1 MSIQQFRDAV
11 YQTIGKRAAATLD
24 LVDALTVAGHVASPV
39 ALSEEVPFQRRFSS
53 VYDVLDYSDLDQA
66 TLAAVL
72 YAQQPADCEMVA
84 EYEVYA
90 VDTTPNER
98 PTAETL
104 ADRGLLKS
112 QRDAP
117 VRLGQKFSWLV
128 RLVQRQ
134 TSWVAPWD
142 VRRVPTTSTDTQTAV
157 AQVQALDGCSDRL
170 KVLVADSLYCNHLF
184 LRVFLLVQTVCAL
197 VRLRRNQNLYE
208 APSAKAAGA
217 KGAPRKHGPVFRLAQ
232 PARPADRTETFQ
244 LAWQT
249 VRLSAWTG
257 LHLRKLPALVGLA
270 LRVEFLKADGTP
282 RYKLPLWLPKVD
294 RTEHGG
300 AAGLMPDVPVALCDR
315 ACLSLHEAASGPEC
329 QSQHPASQCRALDVA
344 VRLGLLAVVAAARRG
359 RHPAPRL
366 VSTPGPGARPTADP
380 GAGAAPG
387 PVLSAPVGH
396 TGTGAQTRRKRLRAP
411 KRLPTAAP
419 HPLSGGQE
427 GAQAAQDSPKQ
438 GASRCVT
445 ASLDN
450 CIPVKVRSERT
461 ARLRAARLQL

>member
-72 YAQQPADCEMVA
+72 YAQQPDGCETVA
-84 EYEVYA
+84 GYEVYA

-157 AQVQALDGCSDRL
+157 AQVQALDRCSDRL

-184 LRVFLLVQTVCAL
+184 LGVFLLVQTVCAL

-232 PARPADRTETFQ
+232 PARSADRTETFQ

-282 RYKLPLWLPKVD
+282 RYKLPLWLFWTGP
-294 RTEHGG
+294 TT
-300 AAGLMPDVPVALCDR
+300 VALPDLCRMYLWRFAIEHAFRFMKQHLGLNANRSTQPANVEHWMWLCALAYWQLLLLRDVVDTLR
-315 ACLSLHEAASGPEC
+315 PAWYPRPALGPG
-329 QSQHPASQCRALDVA
+329 QPLTPGQVQRQAQCFLL
-344 VRLGLLAVVAAARRG
+344 RLGTPA
-359 RHPAPRL
+359 PAPRPAGKGSGRPNGFRPPPRTRYP
-366 VSTPGPGARPTADP
+366 VVRKGHKRPKTART
-380 GAGAAPG
+380 
-387 PVLSAPVGH
+387 
-396 TGTGAQTRRKRLRAP
+396 RAP
-411 KRLPTAAP
+411 AA
-419 HPLSGGQE
+419 
-427 GAQAAQDSPKQ
+427 
-438 GASRCVT
+438 V
-445 ASLDN
+445 
-450 CIPVKVRSERT
+450 
-461 ARLRAARLQL
+461 